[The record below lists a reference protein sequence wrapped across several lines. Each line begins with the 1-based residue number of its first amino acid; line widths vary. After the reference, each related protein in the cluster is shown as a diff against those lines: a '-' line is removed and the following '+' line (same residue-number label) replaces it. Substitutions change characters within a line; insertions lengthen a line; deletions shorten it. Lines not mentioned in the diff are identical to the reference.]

1 MKQITSI
8 TNDANQLLTM
18 VLDDGTRVNMT
29 LSYWPAQ
36 LGWFYSLTYG
46 AFEVSNRRMVNSPN
60 MLRQFRSI
68 IPFGLCCTVLD
79 GYELLYQNDFTSGRA
94 SLYVLNPEDII
105 ATETLITVTLP
116 NFVGYPLT
124 S

>member
-8 TNDANQLLTM
+8 TNDANQILTL

-29 LSYWPAQ
+29 MSFWPNQ
-36 LGWFYSLTYG
+36 YGWYYSLTYG
-46 AFEVSNRRMVNSPN
+46 DFEVSNRRMVNSPN
-60 MLRQFRSI
+60 LLRQFRAI
-68 IPFGLCCTVLD
+68 IPFGLCCTVID
-79 GYELLYQNDFTSGRA
+79 GYEPIYQNDFSSGRA
-94 SLYVLNPEDII
+94 SLYVLNSEDIVS
-105 ATETLITVTLP
+105 TETLITFTLP